1 MHGPMNVKLERQIYL
16 IKFQY
21 VVQNVIIF
29 KENETINFNSWHLRV
44 FVFSDW
50 TEMQCCKT

>member
-1 MHGPMNVKLERQIYL
+1 MNEIMLL
-16 IKFQY
+16 GMTFCNKFQY
-21 VVQNVIIF
+21 VVRSLFII
-29 KENETINFNSWHLRV
+29 KENETINCNSWHLRV